1 MESELVR
8 KWETNSFAD
17 CTINRF
23 FTFSVA
29 RTTSETG
36 AMRRRW
42 RDFTQVKENAGEQP
56 SIHVVDVQIRP
67 DDFAC
72 FG

>member
-29 RTTSETG
+29 RTSNET
-36 AMRRRW
+36 MRRRW
-42 RDFTQVKENAGEQP
+42 RNSPQAKENAGKQP
-56 SIHVVDVQIRP
+56 SIHVVDVQIRT
-67 DDFAC
+67 DDLAR